1 MIANR
6 LETIYRVTSQA
17 RMDLLACLVEK
28 QPANIQELAQL
39 LQRDYANV

>member
-6 LETIYRVTSQA
+6 LETIYRMASPA

-28 QPANIQELAQL
+28 QPTNIQELTQL
-39 LQRDYANV
+39 LNRDYANV